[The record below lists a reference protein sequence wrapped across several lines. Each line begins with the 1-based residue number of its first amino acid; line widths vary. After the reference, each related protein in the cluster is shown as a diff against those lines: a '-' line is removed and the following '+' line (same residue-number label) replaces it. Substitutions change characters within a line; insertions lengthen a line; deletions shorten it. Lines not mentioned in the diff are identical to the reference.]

1 MYAQFIRFLAP
12 LILAMVA
19 QGLSAQFLNG
29 GMARVPQAIETL
41 AAFGLAHGLITVM
54 SGPLHQSRQ
63 LGLAM
68 IDNEGQ
74 LRTGTRTVVVIGI
87 ALSLATAILG
97 LGGPGRWIVQD
108 LHGIESTLADQ
119 AQTAML
125 WLIPLPL
132 VSGLSRY
139 YSGLLAHARRTQIVS
154 ASALVGIGVR
164 IGSVF
169 MLLPMAVVKGQP
181 ILLPVAVTLLG
192 AVSEYLV
199 LIWGHLRFSR
209 PALPRTGPPVSVAP
223 ILAFL
228 WPLAVIMI
236 FQAASRPLI
245 NLFVSRGADATQSL
259 AVLTI
264 VYALGHIHYGWVSE
278 IRSLAPA
285 FRDAAGSLYAIRRF
299 VVACGAISF
308 ALAVLLF
315 WTPIGQI
322 ILLDLIGVEAGIAR
336 LCSGPLV
343 IYSFFPFA
351 VTLRGYYHGVGLVNR
366 ITDVMAWSGPCRLV
380 AIATALGVLSM
391 TNLPGATVGVAALL
405 CGFTAEALTV
415 SRGVR
420 RRVAT
425 LSQPAT

>member
-19 QGLSAQFLNG
+19 QELSAQFLSG
-29 GMARVPQAIETL
+29 GMARVPRAVETL
-41 AAFGLAHGLITVM
+41 AAFGLAYGLITVM

-74 LRTGTRTVVVIGI
+74 LQTGTRTVLVIGI
-87 ALSLATAILG
+87 GLSLLTAILG
-97 LGGPGRWIVQD
+97 LGGPGRWVVED
-108 LHGIESTLADQ
+108 LHGIDASLADQ
-119 AQTAML
+119 AQMALL

-132 VSGLSRY
+132 IGGLIRY
-139 YSGLLAHARRTQIVS
+139 YSGLLARVRRTQVVS

-164 IGSVF
+164 IASVF
-169 MLLPMAVVKGQP
+169 ALLPLERIQAQP

-192 AVSEYLV
+192 ALAEYLV
-199 LIWGHLRFSR
+199 LMWGHLRYSK
-209 PALPRTGPPVSVAP
+209 PALPSTGVPVTVSA

-228 WPLAVIMI
+228 WPLAVIML
-236 FQAASRPLI
+236 FQGASRPLI
-245 NLFVSRGADATQSL
+245 NLVVSRGADATQSL

-264 VYALGHIHYGWVSE
+264 VYALGHVHYGWVSE

-285 FRDAAGSLYAIRRF
+285 FRDAEGSLYYIRRF
-299 VVACGAISF
+299 VVACCAISF
-308 ALAVLLF
+308 ALALVLF
-315 WTPIGQI
+315 WTPIGQF
-322 ILLDLIGVEAGIAR
+322 ILLELIGVEAEIAR
-336 LCSGPLV
+336 LCVAPLL
-343 IYSFFPFA
+343 IFSFFPFA

-366 ITDVMAWSGPCRLV
+366 ITDVMAWSGPCRLA
-380 AIATALGVLSM
+380 AIAAALAVLSM
-391 TNLPGATVGVAALL
+391 TELPGATIGIAALL
-405 CGFTAEALTV
+405 CGFTVEALTV
-415 SRGVR
+415 SWGVR

>member
-1 MYAQFIRFLAP
+1 
-12 LILAMVA
+12 
-19 QGLSAQFLNG
+19 
-29 GMARVPQAIETL
+29 
-41 AAFGLAHGLITVM
+41 
-54 SGPLHQSRQ
+54 
-63 LGLAM
+63 
-68 IDNEGQ
+68 
-74 LRTGTRTVVVIGI
+74 
-87 ALSLATAILG
+87 
-97 LGGPGRWIVQD
+97 
-108 LHGIESTLADQ
+108 
-119 AQTAML
+119 
-125 WLIPLPL
+125 
-132 VSGLSRY
+132 
-139 YSGLLAHARRTQIVS
+139 
-154 ASALVGIGVR
+154 
-164 IGSVF
+164 
-169 MLLPMAVVKGQP
+169 
-181 ILLPVAVTLLG
+181 
-192 AVSEYLV
+192 V

-209 PALPRTGPPVSVAP
+209 PALPRTGPPVSVAA

-236 FQAASRPLI
+236 FQGASRPLI

-285 FRDAAGSLYAIRRF
+285 FRDAAGSLYYIRRF
-299 VVACGAISF
+299 VVACCAISF

-315 WTPIGQI
+315 WTPIGEL

-366 ITDVMAWSGPCRLV
+366 ITDVMAWSGPCRLA

-391 TNLPGATVGVAALL
+391 TNLPGATVGIAALL
-405 CGFTAEALTV
+405 CGFTVEALTV
-415 SRGVR
+415 SWGVR